1 MLSGGRNFKIAIA
14 LVAAS
19 LFTAGL
25 SAEERIDVAVR
36 QYRRGL
42 PQDAEYYW
50 TLAAREGRKESAFKL
65 HKLRAFLDLRLMK
78 IPEAI
83 RSLEAALAIQKDP
96 FLSYVLARIYLDF
109 RRFPE
114 AARSFS
120 DSVEGAAG
128 KNAPA
133 AGKMHLD
140 LLPFSCAEEMP
151 PVPLSSFQNIALYA
165 ELWDHTLHATE
176 LSAASWAGSAIRRRY
191 GEPALARILPAG
203 KGVMNQLLGQPDDLA
218 AHAACIASFSKM
230 EKTILTGIAVPRRI
244 QSLRSNQDAYYR
256 LRAFW
261 FGDEAS
267 LELLGRYLV
276 YSGRGVEALH
286 VYRAIFFRR
295 FSRLDFSPARSPG
308 NSSDRA
314 GRDLAYTIRDL
325 AAVYGLLARNQ
336 DRTVLLRVADAI
348 ESAGHKDL
356 LVAREATQKQDNR
369 ECIYLLSVL
378 QPARKQEMMRRLRQ
392 RDEAN
397 VDTEFRLVF
406 LPLYAEKGDPPL

>member
-1 MLSGGRNFKIAIA
+1 MFSGGRIFKIAIA

-19 LFTAGL
+19 LFTAAL
-25 SAEERIDVAVR
+25 PAEERIDVAVR

-50 TLAAREGRKESAFKL
+50 TLAAREGRKESAFKV

-78 IPEAI
+78 IPEAT
-83 RSLEAALAIQKDP
+83 RQLEAALAIQSDP
-96 FLSYVLARIYLDF
+96 FLNYILGRIYLDF

-114 AARSFS
+114 AAASFGK
-120 DSVEGAAG
+120 SVEVS
-128 KNAPA
+128 KNSVPVT
-133 AGKMHLD
+133 GPIHLD
-140 LLPFSCAEEMP
+140 LLPLSCAEEMP

-165 ELWDHTLHATE
+165 ELWNHSLNATE
-176 LSAASWAGSAIRRRY
+176 LSAASWAASSIRRRY
-191 GEPALARILPAG
+191 GGPVIARVAPGGTGVLSRLLSEPD
-203 KGVMNQLLGQPDDLA
+203 NLA

-230 EKTILTGIAVPRRI
+230 EKTILTGISVPRRI

-261 FGDEAS
+261 FGDEGS
-267 LELLGRYLV
+267 LEILGRYLI
-276 YSGRGVEALH
+276 YSNRGVEALH

-295 FSRLDFSPARSPG
+295 FSRLNFTSPAGTEQAR
-308 NSSDRA
+308 
-314 GRDLAYTIRDL
+314 GRDLAYTIREL
-325 AAVYGLLARNQ
+325 AAVYGLLAKNQ

-348 ESAGHKDL
+348 ETAGHADL

-369 ECIYLLSVL
+369 ECIYLLSAL
-378 QPARKQEMMRRLRQ
+378 QPARKQEMMQRLRQ
-392 RDEAN
+392 RDEAA

-406 LPLYAEKGDPPL
+406 LPIYGEKGDPPP